1 MERVDLF
8 GTPVVVFDV
17 AGVEEMNR
25 EIVDRLLAEEQRTAG
40 LQHSNYGGWHSETDL
55 MARPQPCF
63 QWLTRMLVDHV
74 AEVVAALSVQAG
86 LASPP
91 RLRLVNEWAM
101 VMRQG
106 DYTLMHDHMEA
117 DWATAY
123 YPDAGDAGDDD
134 HSGGLAFSD
143 PRPGLR
149 RSGCN
154 LFPNLFT
161 VQPRSSSLVVFPGWL
176 KHQVYTY
183 QGQRP
188 RVSISSNIVLEPA

>member
-1 MERVDLF
+1 MERVDVF
-8 GTPVVVFDV
+8 GTPVMVFDV
-17 AGVEEMNR
+17 PDAEDVNR
-25 EIVDRLLAEEQRTAG
+25 EIVERLLEEEGRTAG
-40 LQHSNYGGWHSETDL
+40 LVHSNRGGWHSEVDL
-55 MARPQPCF
+55 MKRPQPCF

-74 AEVVAALSVQAG
+74 TKVVAALSAQAG

-91 RLRLVNEWAM
+91 RPRLVNEWAM

-106 DYTLMHDHMEA
+106 DYTLMHDHMDA

-123 YPDAGDAGDDD
+123 YADAGDAEGQG
-134 HSGGLAFSD
+134 SGGLAFSD

-149 RSGCN
+149 RAEFN
-154 LFPNLFT
+154 LFPGLFT
-161 VQPRSSSLVVFPGWL
+161 VQPRSGALVVFPGWL

-183 QGQRP
+183 EGRRP